1 MSDAP
6 DAPEGIVHRRSPLS
20 VEETVSRLGAAIE
33 TAGAKIFT
41 VVDHSG
47 EAAAAGLKLR
57 DTKLIIFGSPTAGTP
72 VMDAAPTAALDLPL
86 KILVWRDERGATWM
100 TYLSPA
106 WLAERHGVPE
116 ALRGPLSAVEA
127 LTARISSV

>member
-6 DAPEGIVHRRSPLS
+6 EAPEGIVHRRSPLS
-20 VEETVSRLGAAIE
+20 VEETVTRLTAEIE
-33 TAGAKIFT
+33 AAGAKVFT

-47 EAAAAGLKLR
+47 EAEAAGLKLR
-57 DTKLIIFGSPTAGTP
+57 DTKLIIFGSPLAGTP

-86 KILVWRDERGATWM
+86 KILVWSEAGGPTWM

-116 ALRGPLSAVEA
+116 ALAKPLSAVDV
-127 LTARISSV
+127 LTAKASPA